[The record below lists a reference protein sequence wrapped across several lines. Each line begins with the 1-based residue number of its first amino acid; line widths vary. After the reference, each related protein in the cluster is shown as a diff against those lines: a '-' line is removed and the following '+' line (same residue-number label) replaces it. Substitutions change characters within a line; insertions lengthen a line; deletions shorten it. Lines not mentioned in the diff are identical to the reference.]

1 MNLEEELIRI
11 SDKIDKYH
19 KEDIKRTK
27 RAKYENLSY
36 ILWGF
41 DLGATGL
48 SIIKPNFITIFIAV
62 AFVVG
67 GFGAFVYS
75 ARFKVD

>member
-1 MNLEEELIRI
+1 VGICFG
-11 SDKIDKYH
+11 S
-19 KEDIKRTK
+19 
-27 RAKYENLSY
+27 
-36 ILWGF
+36 
-41 DLGATGL
+41 TGL
-48 SIIKPNFITIFIAV
+48 SIVKANFITIFIAV